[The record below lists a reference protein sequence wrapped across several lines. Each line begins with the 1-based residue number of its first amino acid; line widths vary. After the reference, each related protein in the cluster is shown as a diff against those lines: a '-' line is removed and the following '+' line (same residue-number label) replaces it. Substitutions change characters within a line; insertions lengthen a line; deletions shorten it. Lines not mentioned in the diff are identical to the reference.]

1 MALASADIPAS
12 TPPVSDKPS
21 SMLTARMSVLMF
33 MQFFV
38 WGAWNVTLGLAM
50 QTRGLGAMIGNAFSV
65 GPIASIVGSFLLGMA
80 AARYLSPRML
90 MVILHLVGGVI
101 LFFLPS
107 LVTPETGSTF
117 VWLLLGYMILY
128 MPTVGLANTIALKSF
143 GDRVDRF
150 PFVRAF
156 GTLGWITAGLII
168 GWAGLSASPEIFRVA
183 AVVSIALGLYSFT
196 LPNVAADTPPE
207 QGLVKQILCV
217 DAFGLMRQR
226 SFLVFITCATLISI
240 PLAMYYAYASPYVG
254 ATGIENVGGTLAI
267 GQMSELAFMFAMP
280 WLYRRFGVKPLL
292 LVGMIAW
299 AARYALF
306 AIGDG
311 GDMLWAVYLGVALHG
326 VCYDFFFVAGAIYT
340 GTFATPKGVNAQA
353 QGMLT
358 LFTYGVGMLLGSQI
372 GALLYAQLPAAPTVA
387 DWHQM
392 WWYPA
397 IAAALIALLFQ
408 LTFRDTSRKGAMA

>member
-1 MALASADIPAS
+1 MAVADTAQYSTGMAQSGGLLTGRLSA
-12 TPPVSDKPS
+12 
-21 SMLTARMSVLMF
+21 MMF

-38 WGAWNVTLGLAM
+38 WGAWTVTLGLVM
-50 QTRGLGAMIGNAFSV
+50 QTVGIGNLIGNAFSV

-80 AARYLSPRML
+80 AARYVSPRML
-90 MVILHLVGGVI
+90 MVILHLVGGVL
-101 LFFLPS
+101 LFVLPS
-107 LVTPETGSTF
+107 LVTPENGGTF
-117 VWLLLGYMILY
+117 VWLLLCYMILY

-143 GDRVDRF
+143 GERTDKF

-196 LPNVAADTPPE
+196 LPNVTADAPPDE
-207 QGLVKQILCV
+207 SVLRQVLCV
-217 DAFGLMRQR
+217 EAFGLLKQR
-226 SFLVFITCATLISI
+226 SFLIFMTCATLISV

-254 ATGIENVGGTLAI
+254 ATGISNVGGTLAI
-267 GQMSELAFMFAMP
+267 GQMSELVFMFSMP

-292 LVGMIAW
+292 LVG
-299 AARYALF
+299 
-306 AIGDG
+306 
-311 GDMLWAVYLGVALHG
+311 

-340 GTFATPKGVNAQA
+340 GTIATPKGVNAQA

-372 GALLYAQLPAAPTVA
+372 GALLYAQLPASPTIA
-387 DWHQM
+387 DWQHM

-397 IAAALIALLFQ
+397 IAAAVIALLFQ
-408 LTFRDTSRKGAMA
+408 FTFRDDTRKIAA

>member
-1 MALASADIPAS
+1 MAVAEAALEAVERPATMTLTGRLSA
-12 TPPVSDKPS
+12 
-21 SMLTARMSVLMF
+21 LMF

-38 WGAWNVTLGLAM
+38 WGAWNVTLGLVM
-50 QTRGLGAMIGNAFSV
+50 QTVGIGHLIGNAFSV
-65 GPIASIVGSFLLGMA
+65 GPIASIAGSFLLGMA
-80 AARYLSPRML
+80 ATRYLSPRML
-90 MVILHLVGGVI
+90 MVILHLVGGAI
-101 LFFLPS
+101 LFVLPS
-107 LVTPETGSTF
+107 LITPGTGGTF

-143 GDRVDRF
+143 GERVDNF

-156 GTLGWITAGLII
+156 GTLGWIAAGLII
-168 GWAGLSASPEIFRVA
+168 GWAGLSASPDIFRVA

-196 LPNVAADTPPE
+196 LPNVQPDAPAD
-207 QGLVKQILCV
+207 QGLIQQVLCV
-217 DAFGLMRQR
+217 QAFGLLRQR
-226 SFLVFITCATLISI
+226 SFLIFVTCATLISI
-240 PLAMYYAYASPYVG
+240 PLAMYYAYASPFVG
-254 ATGIENVGGTLAI
+254 ATGITNVGGTLAI
-267 GQMSELAFMFAMP
+267 GQMSELCFMFSMP

-292 LVGMIAW
+292 LVGMAAW
-299 AARYALF
+299 ALRYGLF

-311 GDMLWAVYLGVALHG
+311 GGALWAVYLGVALHG

-340 GTFATPKGVNAQA
+340 GTIAAPKGVNAQA

-372 GALLYAQLPAAPTVA
+372 GALLYARLPASPSIA
-387 DWHQM
+387 DWQHM

-408 LTFRDTSRKGAMA
+408 LSFRDDSKMEAAA

>member
-1 MALASADIPAS
+1 MAVAEGGFEAAVQPASAI
-12 TPPVSDKPS
+12 
-21 SMLTARMSVLMF
+21 LTGRLSLLMF

-38 WGAWNVTLGLAM
+38 WGAWNVTLGLVM
-50 QTRGLGAMIGNAFSV
+50 QTVGIGSLIGNAFSV

-80 AARYLSPRML
+80 AARYFNPKML
-90 MVILHLVGGVI
+90 MVILHLIGGAI
-101 LFFLPS
+101 LLLLPS
-107 LVTPETGSTF
+107 LVTPENGTTF

-143 GDRVDRF
+143 GTRVDNF

-156 GTLGWITAGLII
+156 GTLGWIVAGLII
-168 GWAGLSASPEIFRVA
+168 GWIGLSASPQIFRVA
-183 AVVSIALGLYSFT
+183 AIVSIALGLYSFT
-196 LPNVAADTPPE
+196 LPDVE
-207 QGLVKQILCV
+207 QDEPHGKGMIRQVLCV
-217 DAFGLMRQR
+217 EAFGLLRQR
-226 SFLVFITCATLISI
+226 SFLIFIACATLISI

-254 ATGIENVGGTLAI
+254 AAGISNVSGTLAI
-267 GQMSELAFMFAMP
+267 GQMSELAFMFSMP

-292 LVGMIAW
+292 LVGMAAW

-311 GDMLWAVYLGVALHG
+311 GDSLWAVYLGVALHG

-340 GTFATPKGVNAQA
+340 GTIASPKGVNAQA

-372 GALLYAQLPAAPTVA
+372 GALLYARLPASPTIA
-387 DWHQM
+387 DWQHM

-397 IAAALIALLFQ
+397 IAAAFIALLFQ
-408 LTFRDTSRKGAMA
+408 LTFRDDSKVGART

>member
-1 MALASADIPAS
+1 MAVAEAALEAVARPATMTLTGRLSA
-12 TPPVSDKPS
+12 
-21 SMLTARMSVLMF
+21 LMF

-38 WGAWNVTLGLAM
+38 WGAWNVTLGLVM
-50 QTRGLGAMIGNAFSV
+50 QTVGIGHLIGNAFSV
-65 GPIASIVGSFLLGMA
+65 GPIASIAGSFLLGMA
-80 AARYLSPRML
+80 ATGYFSPRML
-90 MVILHLVGGVI
+90 MVILHLVGGAI
-101 LFFLPS
+101 LFVLPS
-107 LVTPETGSTF
+107 LVTPGTGGTF

-143 GDRVDRF
+143 GERVDNF

-156 GTLGWITAGLII
+156 GTLGWIAAGLII

-196 LPNVAADTPPE
+196 LPNVQPDAPAD
-207 QGLVKQILCV
+207 QGLIQQVLCV
-217 DAFGLMRQR
+217 QAFGLLRQR
-226 SFLVFITCATLISI
+226 SFLIFVTCATLISI
-240 PLAMYYAYASPYVG
+240 PLAMYYAYASPFVG
-254 ATGIENVGGTLAI
+254 ATGITNVGGTLAI
-267 GQMSELAFMFAMP
+267 GQMSELCFMFSMP

-292 LVGMIAW
+292 LVGMAAW
-299 AARYALF
+299 ALRYGLF

-311 GDMLWAVYLGVALHG
+311 GGALWAVYLGVALHG

-340 GTFATPKGVNAQA
+340 GTIAAPKGVNAQA

-358 LFTYGVGMLLGSQI
+358 LFTYGVGMLLDSQI
-372 GALLYAQLPAAPTVA
+372 SALLYARLPASPSIA
-387 DWHQM
+387 DWQHM

-408 LTFRDTSRKGAMA
+408 LSFRDDSKMEAAA

>member
-21 SMLTARMSVLMF
+21 SILTARMSVLMF

-168 GWAGLSASPEIFRVA
+168 GWAGLSASPEIFRIA
-183 AVVSIALGLYSFT
+183 AVVSIALGLARWQRSRT
-196 LPNVAADTPPE
+196 TGGSTRRRTPPTPTAAIPTE
-207 QGLVKQILCV
+207 QV
-217 DAFGLMRQR
+217 
-226 SFLVFITCATLISI
+226 TT
-240 PLAMYYAYASPYVG
+240 
-254 ATGIENVGGTLAI
+254 
-267 GQMSELAFMFAMP
+267 
-280 WLYRRFGVKPLL
+280 
-292 LVGMIAW
+292 
-299 AARYALF
+299 
-306 AIGDG
+306 
-311 GDMLWAVYLGVALHG
+311 
-326 VCYDFFFVAGAIYT
+326 
-340 GTFATPKGVNAQA
+340 
-353 QGMLT
+353 
-358 LFTYGVGMLLGSQI
+358 
-372 GALLYAQLPAAPTVA
+372 
-387 DWHQM
+387 
-392 WWYPA
+392 
-397 IAAALIALLFQ
+397 
-408 LTFRDTSRKGAMA
+408 